1 MNFFIKLIFSLIFLL
16 STLFSQTQRG
26 SNIASG
32 TEDIPPSM
40 SGNGQVIVVK
50 HGSAFFVYAW
60 NGSAW
65 AQRFN
70 TSINPYSVDINYDG
84 STVIVGSPDIARV
97 YQWNGSTY
105 TQKGSN
111 IQQSGTFGSSVS
123 ISNDGNIVA
132 IGASSGENSSGAA
145 VGLVYV
151 YYWNNNQWSL
161 RGNAFEGPQ
170 AREGYGENV
179 TISGDGT
186 VVSVGMNGYD
196 DDSAGNG
203 NVGLVRT
210 YKWWGSNW
218 AQYGPDIVGTAANQN
233 KGSSVSLSY
242 DGKTLAVGSKGVSGS
257 VSGKVDVYTYQFCN
271 GQFNQWCQKGSTLNA
286 SNASA
291 EGHFGASVSLTDGG
305 LVLAVGIPN
314 DNGGG
319 NNAGAAR
326 IYDFSSNSWTQR
338 GNDINGNAGN
348 ECGTGVSLDSTGTF
362 VASSCPEQNGRITK
376 VYAIDAT
383 APTITNM
390 IIGPDNQ
397 TVTVTLSEAV
407 YNTNGG
413 SGALEASDFNVAISG
428 GSASLTSSTPT
439 SISKSGDNYTLGIG
453 LSGTINASETIV
465 VTPVDNGIY
474 DLAGNEA
481 NTSQSN
487 NSLKLHVIAA
497 APTTS
502 GWETG
507 AVNDMGTVYDIDV
520 DNLSPNSHYAMYG
533 VKPEIITFPTSTGI
547 EVAWRDQNSNTI
559 VITKYV
565 ETNSVLTESGH
576 LRINSLGHLAG
587 FTKDD
592 AGNYYIMTSLPDEIT
607 TAAQPTYD
615 RQGILRLY
623 KISSSGAL
631 TYWKDLIS
639 GSVATLP
646 IFKPMTAGTGRLVY
660 GGGKLL
666 FSFSANTQYDTAIN
680 QRHQL
685 HREFRIDPSSG
696 TFEDES
702 GGISHSFDQR
712 LIYDGQKFV
721 SMALGDMSRGVSISY
736 PFTTRN
742 YDLGGGSY
750 SIISWVHAFGI
761 KGGSESQTSNGYN
774 NTFTR
779 LGSIAKSTNGYPVV
793 FASEK
798 STAFSEGD
806 NSKAILDERNLAFV
820 HVKND
825 FLNQVTSSN
834 LLDISITDVS
844 NNSNVADPYNITVNT
859 NNVNKTGTNRGV
871 VWLTNYSNLN
881 TENVEKP
888 KMVGIGNDKF
898 IVLWEKWK
906 ISTTVANAYGQAS
919 DYVST
924 WGIVV
929 DEYGNIV
936 TAAKDLGSFRL
947 QRGDDIVSKNSKAYW
962 VRGDQSPNKLIIYSV
977 DANLN
982 LKNESS
988 PIITGSTVSSDNST
1002 ISVVFSESI
1011 VNAQTGGSSVE
1022 ATDFSLSISSGTA
1035 TLSSA
1040 SPSSISISGNT
1051 VTLGIPK
1058 NGVANGSEVL
1068 TVSPVSNS
1076 IFDVEGNVV
1085 STSQNNNSVSLNSED
1100 NISPTITS
1108 VTQNN
1113 NTIYVTISESVF
1125 NAASGTGEL
1134 DVNDFILSISG
1145 GSATLTSTT
1154 PKTIDRNVNTY
1165 ILTYDLNGIS
1175 DGQEIIMVNFNA
1187 NSVFDAS
1194 GNIGS
1199 TNQNNNT
1206 IQLNDNREKVAP
1218 TISSISILS
1227 KQDLT
1232 YKIQLNFS
1240 ENIFNTSSGSGNLE
1254 KSDFDV
1260 QIAEGAVSNVEISS
1274 VSQANNIITIDL
1286 VFSNLPNGDEVI
1298 TISPNQNSI
1307 YDAAANVASI
1317 SQSNNSF
1324 NLDDRVPPGV
1334 FDLIYP
1340 ENNFEINITS
1350 KTIYDT
1356 LYFSWNP
1363 SSDPYGDVINY
1374 KIQFDEN
1381 TESLFSTLITEN
1393 TPAFSNASTKM
1404 YQIPYRKIQEFM
1416 FTNDLKL
1423 LSGTWNVIA
1432 EDDSENKTIAENG
1445 PFNISINASSLS
1457 VEELLTPKE
1466 FKLYSNFP
1474 NPFNPSTTI
1483 LYALPKKS
1491 HVSIEIYDILGKRI
1505 KVLVSES
1512 QNMGH
1517 HSKIWDGTNE
1527 HGEIVSGGVYIYV
1540 LNAGSYYDSKKMI
1553 YMK

>member
-1 MNFFIKLIFSLIFLL
+1 MNFYVKLILSLIFLL
-16 STLFSQTQRG
+16 STLFSQSQRG
-26 SNIASG
+26 SNIASDSEG
-32 TEDIPPSM
+32 AAPSI

-50 HGSAFFVYAW
+50 NGNAVTVYVW
-60 NGSAW
+60 NGNNW
-65 AQRFN
+65 TQRFN
-70 TSINPYSVDINYDG
+70 ANLNLQPTSSVDIDYDG
-84 STVIVGSPDIARV
+84 STVIVGYSSSNTTRV

-105 TQKGSN
+105 TQKGGTLSGSAGDLFG
-111 IQQSGTFGSSVS
+111 QSVA
-123 ISNDGNIVA
+123 ISNDGDVIA
-132 IGASSGENSSGAA
+132 IGAPGDDDNGTNRGSVS
-145 VGLVYV
+145 V
-151 YYWNNNQWSL
+151 YYWNNSSWAL
-161 RGNAFEGPQ
+161 RGPIFTGSQNEEGL
-170 AREGYGENV
+170 GKV
-179 TISGDGT
+179 VSISGDGT
-186 VVSVGMNGYD
+186 VISTGILTSTYSRVKS
-196 DDSAGNG
+196 
-203 NVGLVRT
+203 
-210 YKWWGSNW
+210 YKWWGRNW
-218 AQYGPDIVGTAANQN
+218 AQYGPDINGASANQ
-233 KGSSVSLSY
+233 KTGSSVSLSY

-319 NNAGAAR
+319 TNAGAAR

-362 VASSCPEQNGRITK
+362 VASSCPELNGRITK

-487 NSLKLHVIAA
+487 NSLKLHVIAP

-929 DEYGNIV
+929 DEYGNVV
-936 TAAKDLGSFRL
+936 TAAKDLGNFRL

-982 LKNESS
+982 LRNESS
-988 PIITGSTVSSDNST
+988 PIITGTTVSCDNST
-1002 ISVVFSESI
+1002 ISVVFSEPI

-1035 TLSSA
+1035 TLSS
-1040 SPSSISISGNT
+1040 STPSSIYISGNT
-1051 VTLGIPK
+1051 VILGYQK

-1085 STSQNNNSVSLNSED
+1085 STSQINNSIALCSED
-1100 NISPTITS
+1100 IIYPTITS
-1108 VTQNN
+1108 VTLQNDS
-1113 NTIYVTISESVF
+1113 TISVTISESVF
-1125 NAASGTGEL
+1125 NTANGTGEL

-1145 GSATLTSTT
+1145 GSATLSSTT
-1154 PKTIDRNVNTY
+1154 PKTIARNVNTY
-1165 ILTYDLNGIS
+1165 ILTYDLNGTP

-1206 IQLNDNREKVAP
+1206 IQLYDKREKVAP

-1260 QIAEGAVSNVEISS
+1260 QIAGGAVSNVEISS

-1286 VFSNLPNGDEVI
+1286 AFSNLPNGDEVI
-1298 TISPNQNSI
+1298 TISPKQNSI

-1340 ENNFEINITS
+1340 VNNFEINITS

-1356 LYFSWNP
+1356 LHFSWNP

-1381 TESLFSTLITEN
+1381 TESLFSTLITGN
-1393 TPAFSNASTKM
+1393 TPAFSNASSKM

-1423 LSGTWNVIA
+1423 LSGTWNVMA
-1432 EDDSENKTIAENG
+1432 EDDSENKTTAENG

-1483 LYALPKKS
+1483 LYALPEKS
-1491 HVSIEIYDILGKRI
+1491 HVSLQIYDILGKRI

-1527 HGEIVSGGVYIYV
+1527 QGEIVSGGVYIYV
-1540 LNAGSYYDSKKMI
+1540 LNAGSYYDTKKMI

>member
-1 MNFFIKLIFSLIFLL
+1 M
-16 STLFSQTQRG
+16 FSQSQRG
-26 SNIASG
+26 SNIASDSEG
-32 TEDIPPSM
+32 AAPSI

-50 HGSAFFVYAW
+50 NGSAFFVYAW

-70 TSINPYSVDINYDG
+70 ANLNVSSVDINYDG
-84 STVIVGSPDIARV
+84 STIIGGSSGADAVLV

-105 TQKGSN
+105 TQKG
-111 IQQSGTFGSSVS
+111 GTLTGSSGDLFGQSVA
-123 ISNDGNIVA
+123 ISNDGDVIA
-132 IGASSGENSSGAA
+132 IGAPGDDDNGSNRGSVS
-145 VGLVYV
+145 V
-151 YYWNNNQWSL
+151 YYWNNSSWAL
-161 RGNAFEGPQ
+161 RGPIFTGS
-170 AREGYGENV
+170 ENSEALGKV
-179 TISGDGT
+179 VSISGDGT
-186 VVSVGMNGYD
+186 VISTGILTSTYSRVKS
-196 DDSAGNG
+196 
-203 NVGLVRT
+203 
-210 YKWWGSNW
+210 YKWWGRNW
-218 AQYGPDIVGTAANQN
+218 AQYGPDINGASANQ
-233 KGSSVSLSY
+233 KTGSSVSLSY

-271 GQFNQWCQKGSTLNA
+271 GQFNQWCQKGSTIIA
-286 SNASA
+286 SNPTA
-291 EGHFGASVSLTDGG
+291 EGHFGASVSITDGG

-314 DNGGG
+314 DNGTGEPD
-319 NNAGAAR
+319 NGAAR
-326 IYDFSSNSWTQR
+326 IYDFSSNSWTKR
-338 GNDINGNAGN
+338 GNDIKGGRGN

-362 VASSCPEQNGRITK
+362 VALSCPELNSGFTK

-383 APTITNM
+383 KPTITNM

-465 VTPVDNGIY
+465 ITPVDNGIY

-487 NSLKLHVIAA
+487 NSLKLHVIAP

-592 AGNYYIMTSLPDEIT
+592 VGNYYIMTSLPDEIT

-631 TYWKDLIS
+631 TYWKDFIS

-685 HREFRIDPSSG
+685 HREFRIDPASG
-696 TFEDES
+696 NFEAES

-736 PFTTRN
+736 PFTSRN

-793 FASEK
+793 FSSEK

-825 FLNQVTSSN
+825 FLNQVTSNN

-898 IVLWEKWK
+898 IILWEKWK

-929 DEYGNIV
+929 DEYGNVV
-936 TAAKDLGSFRL
+936 TAAKDLGNFRL
-947 QRGDDIVSKNSKAYW
+947 QRGDDIVSKDSKAYW

-988 PIITGSTVSSDNST
+988 PIITGTTVSCDNST

-1035 TLSSA
+1035 TLSS
-1040 SPSSISISGNT
+1040 STPSSIYISGNT
-1051 VTLGIPK
+1051 VILGYQK

-1085 STSQNNNSVSLNSED
+1085 STSQINNSIALCSED
-1100 NISPTITS
+1100 IIYPTITS
-1108 VTQNN
+1108 VTLQND
-1113 NTIYVTISESVF
+1113 NTISVTISESVF

-1145 GSATLTSTT
+1145 GSATLSSST
-1154 PKTIDRNVNTY
+1154 PKTIARNVNTY
-1165 ILTYDLNGIS
+1165 ILTYDLNGTP

-1206 IQLNDNREKVAP
+1206 IQLYDKREKVAP
-1218 TISSISILS
+1218 IISSISILS

-1240 ENIFNTSSGSGNLE
+1240 ENIYNTSSGSGNLE

-1260 QIAEGAVSNVEISS
+1260 QIAGGAVSNVEISS

-1286 VFSNLPNGDEVI
+1286 AFSNLPNGDEVI
-1298 TISPNQNSI
+1298 TISPKQNSI

-1340 ENNFEINITS
+1340 VNNFEINITS

-1356 LYFSWNP
+1356 LHFSWNP

-1381 TESLFSTLITEN
+1381 TESLFSTLITGN
-1393 TPAFSNASTKM
+1393 TPAFSNASSKM

-1423 LSGTWNVIA
+1423 LSGTWNVMA
-1432 EDDSENKTIAENG
+1432 EDDSENKTTAENG

-1483 LYALPKKS
+1483 LYALPEKS
-1491 HVSIEIYDILGKRI
+1491 HVSLQIYDILGKRI

-1527 HGEIVSGGVYIYV
+1527 QGEIVSGGVYIYV
-1540 LNAGSYYDSKKMI
+1540 LNAGSYYDTKKMI

>member
-1 MNFFIKLIFSLIFLL
+1 MNFYVKLILSLIFLL
-16 STLFSQTQRG
+16 STLFSQSQRG
-26 SNIASG
+26 GNIASDSQG
-32 TEDIPPSM
+32 LACQI

-50 HGSAFFVYAW
+50 NSGRILVYAW

-70 TSINPYSVDINYDG
+70 SILNVSSVDINYDG
-84 STVIVGSPDIARV
+84 STIIGSSATSHSVLV

-105 TQKGSN
+105 TQKGATLTG
-111 IQQSGTFGSSVS
+111 QSGDDFGQSVA
-123 ISNDGNIVA
+123 ISNDGDVIA
-132 IGASSGENSSGAA
+132 IGAPGDDDNGTNRGSVS
-145 VGLVYV
+145 V
-151 YYWNNNQWSL
+151 YYWNNSSWVL
-161 RGNAFEGPQ
+161 RGPIFTGSEDSEALGK
-170 AREGYGENV
+170 V
-179 TISGDGT
+179 VSISGDGT
-186 VVSVGMNGYD
+186 VISTGIITSTYSRVKS
-196 DDSAGNG
+196 
-203 NVGLVRT
+203 

-218 AQYGPDIVGTAANQN
+218 AQYGPDINGASANQ
-233 KGSSVSLSY
+233 KTGSSVSLSY
-242 DGKTLAVGSKGVSGS
+242 DGKTLAVGSMGVSGS

-305 LVLAVGIPN
+305 LVLAVGIPD
-314 DNGGG
+314 DNGGGG

-338 GNDINGNAGN
+338 GNDINGAAGDQ
-348 ECGTGVSLDSTGTF
+348 CGTGVSLDSTGTF
-362 VASSCPEQNGRITK
+362 VASSCPELGSGVTK

-507 AVNDMGTVYDIDV
+507 TVNDMGTVYDIDV

-962 VRGDQSPNKLIIYSV
+962 VRGDQSPNRLIIYSV
-977 DANLN
+977 DGNLN

-988 PIITGSTVSSDNST
+988 PIITGTTVSSDNST
-1002 ISVVFSESI
+1002 ISVAFSESI

-1040 SPSSISISGNT
+1040 TPSSISISGNT

-1085 STSQNNNSVSLNSED
+1085 STSQINNSVSLNSED

-1240 ENIFNTSSGSGNLE
+1240 ENIYNSSSGSGNLE

-1260 QIAEGAVSNVEISS
+1260 QIAGGAVSNVEISS
-1274 VSQANNIITIDL
+1274 VSQADNVITIDL

-1298 TISPNQNSI
+1298 TISPKQNSI

-1381 TESLFSTLITEN
+1381 TESLFSTLITGN
-1393 TPAFSNASTKM
+1393 TPAFTNASTKM

-1423 LSGTWNVIA
+1423 LSGTWNVMA

-1483 LYALPKKS
+1483 LYALPEKS